1 MASISSLAHLP
12 NFAQPLFFH
21 FSQVLHNLHNLG
33 SGGGKGG
40 GGGRGEEAQ
49 MRCSMGDLQVAKK
62 RTRILK
68 FTNQHQ
74 THRK

>member
-40 GGGRGEEAQ
+40 GGRGEEAQ
-49 MRCSMGDLQVAKK
+49 MSCSMGDLQVAKK

>member
-12 NFAQPLFFH
+12 NFEQTLFFH

-33 SGGGKGG
+33 SGGWG
-40 GGGRGEEAQ
+40 GGGREEEAQ
-49 MRCSMGDLQVAKK
+49 MRCIMGDLQVAKK

>member
-40 GGGRGEEAQ
+40 GGVGGR
-49 MRCSMGDLQVAKK
+49 R
-62 RTRILK
+62 
-68 FTNQHQ
+68 
-74 THRK
+74 RK

>member
-1 MASISSLAHLP
+1 MASNSSLAHLP
-12 NFAQPLFFH
+12 NFVQPLFFH
-21 FSQVLHNLHNLG
+21 FAQVLHNLHNLG
-33 SGGGKGG
+33 SGGG
-40 GGGRGEEAQ
+40 GRGEEAQ
-49 MRCSMGDLQVAKK
+49 IRCIMGDLQVPKK

>member
-40 GGGRGEEAQ
+40 GRGEEAQ